1 MIYTSSSPKTRA
13 NKNSSHLVLQAA
25 VLCKIIFE
33 LRIIHKLRYP
43 FITWKMIQLAIMI
56 QWAAHRGPIH
66 LGRAEANSERANTRA
81 VMEQKCHRNWKSVP
95 AKLMFFL
102 WGYVYLRDLKQYR
115 IYLLS
120 YITIHGIVTYDRQ
133 LETKPN

>member
-1 MIYTSSSPKTRA
+1 
-13 NKNSSHLVLQAA
+13 
-25 VLCKIIFE
+25 
-33 LRIIHKLRYP
+33 
-43 FITWKMIQLAIMI
+43 MIQLAIMI
-56 QWAAHRGPIH
+56 QWAAQRGPIH

-81 VMEQKCHRNWKSVP
+81 VMEQKCQRNWNSVP

-102 WGYVYLRDLKQYR
+102 WGYVYLRDLKQYS

-120 YITIHGIVTYDRQ
+120 YITIHVIVTYGRQ